1 MKQMTKHGK
10 RRSERG
16 VALVLA
22 IFTLMLIS
30 VIGTTLILTA
40 GTASAIKA
48 NYKSSMQAF
57 YDARAGLEEGRSR
70 LWQFHTDMAGH
81 PDTINTNPGSPEK
94 ACVFP
99 SPTSPTMPLNQ
110 VCYIVNPDQTTSE
123 TVDPT
128 SSTNKYADTEWA
140 LEFPSQTPNFSSLVT
155 SDSALTNPSLG
166 GPSYK
171 WVRITPTTEKSSNIN
186 VDGRTTGLDSTDPLY
201 YGVCPGCNP
210 QSGLH
215 QFVWNGVGQPANASQ
230 VLTVTALAKTPSGG
244 FSGTR
249 LLQYTVAQIPNP
261 LGEMLANGSTPPTL
275 NQIFPAALTLDGNG
289 VTYAGSVPINGQDS
303 STSAPT
309 GSGVQAIA
317 YTNNSDPV
325 PNCGTSCQSATNPA
339 APVVGTVT
347 LPGQMLTPGGLDQ
360 VVTAIT
366 QNASVVLT
374 GPTDQSSLP
383 SGMSA
388 TNPMIVVVN
397 GDFHLTHANGAS
409 AFTGYGVLLVTGTLY
424 YDPDDSWNGVILV
437 IGKGVFNGSQN
448 GHNGQINGAVL
459 VANTLDSSGHLL
471 TTGVLGPASFNGTGG
486 GNGIRYNSTLVNN
499 IQSMM
504 PYQVLSFREIQSQQ

>member
-1 MKQMTKHGK
+1 MKQMAKPGRK
-10 RRSERG
+10 RSERG

-48 NYKSSMQAF
+48 NYKSSMQAL
-57 YDARAGLEEGRSR
+57 YDAKAGLEEGRSR
-70 LWQFHTDMAGH
+70 LWQFHTDTAGH
-81 PDTINTNPGSPEK
+81 LDTINTNPGSPDK

-99 SPTSPTMPLNQ
+99 NPTSPTMPLNQ
-110 VCYIVNPDQTTSE
+110 VCYIVNPDQTTGES
-123 TVDPT
+123 VDPT

-140 LEFPSQTPNFSSLVT
+140 LEFPGQTPNFSPLVM
-155 SDSALTNPSLG
+155 SDSPLTNPSLG

-171 WVRITPTTEKSSNIN
+171 WVRITPATEQSLNIH
-186 VDGRTTGLDSTDPLY
+186 VSGQSGLDTTDPLY

-210 QSGLH
+210 AWGLH
-215 QFVWNGVGQPANASQ
+215 QFVWTQVGPAPNASQ
-230 VLTVTALAKTPSGG
+230 VLTITALAKTPSGG

-249 LLQYTVAQIPNP
+249 LLQYAVAQVPNP
-261 LGEMLANGSTPPTL
+261 LGLMLANGGVPPTL

-289 VTYAGSVPINGQDS
+289 VTYAGGAAINGQDS
-303 STSAPT
+303 STSAPA

-317 YTNNSDPV
+317 YTNSSDQV

-347 LPGQMLTPGGLDQ
+347 LPEQMQTPGGLDQ
-360 VVTAIT
+360 LVNTIT
-366 QNASVVLT
+366 QDASVVLT
-374 GPTDQSSLP
+374 GPADQSSLP

-409 AFTGYGVLLVTGTLY
+409 AFTGYGLLLVTGTLS

-448 GHNGQINGAVL
+448 GRNGQINGAVL
-459 VANTLDSSGHLL
+459 VANTRDSSGNLL
-471 TTGVLGPASFNGTGG
+471 PANGPLGPASFNGTGG
-486 GNGIRYNSTLVNN
+486 GNGIRYNSNLVNG
-499 IQSMM
+499 IQSMT